1 MSQSNEYL
9 FDHRIVE
16 KNIRKG
22 LITRKQYED
31 HLKSLSDAEGNAEYV
46 SLEDEGEDEGEGE
59 VAPEA
64 VVEA

>member
-31 HLKSLSDAEGNAEYV
+31 HLKSLSDAESNAEYV
-46 SLEDEGEDEGEGE
+46 SLEDENEGEGE
-59 VAPEA
+59 EAPEA

>member
-46 SLEDEGEDEGEGE
+46 SLEDEVEDEGEA
-59 VAPEA
+59 APEA

>member
-31 HLKSLSDAEGNAEYV
+31 HLKSLSDVENNAEYV
-46 SLEDEGEDEGEGE
+46 SLEDEDEETT
-59 VAPEA
+59 EA